1 LGKTTVQ
8 YCIAGV
14 LALLTYFMWAYSSA
28 DRALLQQMRKQVKTL
43 KADNGEKF
51 RMLRAEIKNYF

>member
-1 LGKTTVQ
+1 
-8 YCIAGV
+8 
-14 LALLTYFMWAYSSA
+14 MWAYSSA